1 MTDSDKSG
9 GIAASVLSFFKRSGR
24 ARILIIF
31 FALGALLIL
40 IGAFGSDGGTTQT
53 EDTLEQRLEDI
64 CSSLEG
70 VGSCRVMLGYA
81 ESSTRYGSSAEKRVE
96 SVAVVCKGADRPAV
110 RAKLTE
116 LFSALYGISTSRIS
130 ISKMK

>member
-1 MTDSDKSG
+1 MSDKDKG
-9 GIAASVLSFFKRSGR
+9 GMLRSVADFLKRGGR
-24 ARILIIF
+24 ARLCVIIF
-31 FALGALLIL
+31 AVGLVLIL
-40 IGAFGSDGGTTQT
+40 IGALGGGSDAPVG
-53 EDTLEQRLEDI
+53 EDSLEARLEDI

-81 ESSTRYGSSAEKRVE
+81 ESSTRYGSSGERRVE
-96 SVAVVCKGADRPAV
+96 SVAVVCKGADKPAV

-116 LFSALYGISTSRIS
+116 LFSALYGISTVRIS